1 LFQVSLSLSRS
12 LVTWLVQIASIG
24 SAVVMLLVC
33 SQLVSDLI
41 DRSHTLSYGVWIVL
55 IAVVICPLMWLG
67 TPVEFWGAAA
77 LALGTSTITV
87 ILLLID
93 MIKDLKALETSPRV
107 SAPTATSISLAFG
120 TFMFAYGGT
129 APFPTYQNDM
139 KEKDK
144 WPQAV
149 IMGFIILFVLFTPFA
164 IIGYL
169 AYGSSVSNN
178 IIHSVRPGLKR
189 DIVTILMAGHLFF
202 AFLLMI
208 NPSVQ
213 DIENKI
219 KAQRKKTI
227 SLSFCV
233 CVSQSPYTL
242 STMHIKY
249 LILACV
255 FIFARI
261 VLASDSARRKS
272 EEETSDNALNYD
284 HKDVTQR
291 SGFMSLIQDGTV
303 PTFLVMG
310 LATIAAA
317 ALSSKNEGKLR
328 VRRSTD
334 ANWSNNLLKILGNVQ
349 KAVEKYQ
356 QLENEIAN
364 ELDDDMVRD
373 FNSKPTE

>member
-1 LFQVSLSLSRS
+1 
-12 LVTWLVQIASIG
+12 
-24 SAVVMLLVC
+24 
-33 SQLVSDLI
+33 
-41 DRSHTLSYGVWIVL
+41 
-55 IAVVICPLMWLG
+55 
-67 TPVEFWGAAA
+67 
-77 LALGTSTITV
+77 
-87 ILLLID
+87 
-93 MIKDLKALETSPRV
+93 
-107 SAPTATSISLAFG
+107 
-120 TFMFAYGGT
+120 
-129 APFPTYQNDM
+129 
-139 KEKDK
+139 
-144 WPQAV
+144 
-149 IMGFIILFVLFTPFA
+149 
-164 IIGYL
+164 
-169 AYGSSVSNN
+169 
-178 IIHSVRPGLKR
+178 
-189 DIVTILMAGHLFF
+189 
-202 AFLLMI
+202 
-208 NPSVQ
+208 
-213 DIENKI
+213 
-219 KAQRKKTI
+219 
-227 SLSFCV
+227 
-233 CVSQSPYTL
+233 
-242 STMHIKY
+242 MHIKY